1 MHELPAT
8 QGMLD
13 VALEAARD
21 AGADRI
27 TEIHLVV
34 GELTSIVDDSVQF
47 YFDILAKNTPAAGA
61 LLIFNREPA
70 RMTCGACGHE
80 EDVVPPLS
88 PSCPVCDS
96 LRLEVTG
103 GQAFRVESIEVDDPP
118 EADLLDNSAD
128 RSQECGKAS
137 ARPNRR
143 PPQMEHTR

>member
-21 AGADRI
+21 TGADRI

-47 YFDILAKNTPAAGA
+47 YFDILSKNTRAAGA
-61 LLIFNREPA
+61 VLVFHREPA

-118 EADLLDNSAD
+118 
-128 RSQECGKAS
+128 AS
-137 ARPNRR
+137 NRR

>member
-13 VALEAARD
+13 VALEAASD
-21 AGADRI
+21 AGVGRI

-47 YFDILAKNTPAAGA
+47 YFDILARDTPAAA
-61 LLIFNREPA
+61 AVLVFHREPA

-118 EADLLDNSAD
+118 ESNW
-128 RSQECGKAS
+128 
-137 ARPNRR
+137 R